1 MSTPVLIIGESG
13 SGKSRS
19 IVTLNPQ
26 ETFIIASLAKDMPFR
41 GWKKKYVHLSKDG
54 GNYFVTDNYES
65 IEKTLKY
72 IDEKRTE
79 VKTVVVDDFQYLMAN
94 EFMRRSGER
103 GYDKFTEIGEHA
115 WKLVFNARL
124 YRQDLIIVFL
134 AHSDTDESGKTK
146 VKTIG
151 KLLDDKICVEGMF
164 SVVLNTFVEDG
175 KYYFETQTN
184 GNNTTKSPEGMF
196 NERRIPNDL
205 NLVVN
210 SIHKYNTEE

>member
-19 IVTLNPQ
+19 VVTLNPQ
-26 ETFIIASLAKDMPFR
+26 ETFVIASLAKDMPFR
-41 GWKKKYVHLSKDG
+41 GWRKKYTTLSKDG
-54 GNYFVTDNYES
+54 GNYFVTDNYEA

-72 IDEKRTE
+72 VDEKRPE
-79 VKTVVVDDFQYLMAN
+79 VKTIVIDDFQYLMAN

-115 WKLVFNARL
+115 WRLVFNARL
-124 YRQDLIIVFL
+124 LRQDLIVIFL
-134 AHSDTDESGKTK
+134 SHSDTDDKGKTK

-151 KLLDDKICVEGMF
+151 KLLDDKITVEGMF
-164 SVVLNTFVEDG
+164 SIVLNTFVEDG

-184 GNNTTKSPEGMF
+184 GSNTTKSPEEMF
-196 NERRIPNDL
+196 SERRIPNDL
-205 NLVVN
+205 NLVVQ
-210 SIHKYNTEE
+210 SIHKYNTEG

>member
-19 IVTLNPQ
+19 IVSLNPQ
-26 ETFIIASLAKDMPFR
+26 ETFIIASLAKDMPFK
-41 GWKKKYVHLSKDG
+41 GWRKKYVHLTKDG
-54 GNYFVTDNYES
+54 GNYFVTDNYEA

-72 IDEKRTE
+72 IDEKRPE

-115 WKLVFNARL
+115 WKLVFNSRL
-124 YRQDLIIVFL
+124 YRTDLIIVFL
-134 AHSDTDESGKTK
+134 AHSDTDDTGKTK

-196 NERRIPNDL
+196 ADRRIPNDL
-205 NLVVN
+205 NLVVQ

>member
-26 ETFIIASLAKDMPFR
+26 ETFVIASLAKDMPFR
-41 GWKKKYVHLSKDG
+41 GWRKKYVQLNKDG
-54 GNYFVTDNYES
+54 GNYFVTDSYEA

-72 IDEKRTE
+72 VDDKRPE
-79 VKTVVVDDFQYLMAN
+79 VKTVVIDDFQYLMAN

-115 WKLVFNARL
+115 WKLVFNSRL
-124 YRQDLIIVFL
+124 YRPDLIIVFL
-134 AHSDTDESGKTK
+134 AHSDTDDNGKSK

-196 NERRIPNDL
+196 GDRRIPNDL
-205 NLVVN
+205 NLVVQ